1 VNDTKLRIAVVGA
14 TGKMGRTVMRFAAD
28 DEHTLVAAIST
39 DLIGADVGTLLGEH
53 PSGLLVADDL
63 LTLVD
68 AKPDVV
74 IDFSSANAFI
84 SVAEASARAGAALVS
99 GTTGLNDQAMDA
111 LLLTSKLIPVL
122 WESNMSVGVHV
133 LKELIRLALLQL
145 NNSAD
150 IEIVETH
157 HRFKADSPSGTA
169 IALLDVIKSASEAT
183 TVTHGR
189 SGRPGARIRSEVGMH
204 AVRGGDVIGDHTV
217 HFLCDG
223 ERLELTH
230 RATSRD
236 LFANGALRAACFLAG
251 KPNGRYTLKDVLAV
265 PELS

>member
-1 VNDTKLRIAVVGA
+1 VTSATLRIAVVGA
-14 TGKMGRTVMRFAAD
+14 TGKMGRTVLRLVAD
-28 DEHTLVAAIST
+28 DEHSLVAAIGT

-53 PSGLLVADDL
+53 PSGLCITDDL
-63 LTLVD
+63 LSLVE

-84 SVAEASARAGAALVS
+84 SVAEATARAGAALVS
-99 GTTGLNDQAMDA
+99 GTTGLSDQALDA
-111 LLLTSKLIPVL
+111 LALTSKLIPVL
-122 WESNMSVGVHV
+122 WEPNMSVGVHV
-133 LKELIRLALLQL
+133 LKELMRLAVLQL
-145 NNSAD
+145 GDSAD

-169 IALLDVIKSASEAT
+169 IALLDVIKSTSEST

-204 AVRGGDVIGDHTV
+204 AIRGGDVIGDHTV

-230 RATSRD
+230 RASSRE
-236 LFANGALRAACFLAG
+236 LFASGALRAAAWIAG
-251 KPNGRYTLKDVLAV
+251 KPKGRYTLKDVLAV
-265 PELS
+265 PELA